1 MGKDV
6 ELCRMKQWQVLKTI
20 FPEVITENF
29 EFVDYQ
35 ESADRLDYWL
45 DERDTC
51 RARIIRKVWCA
62 SMALLMSA

>member
-51 RARIIRKVWCA
+51 RARIIRKVRCA